1 MEFPGRIGLLLH
13 VDVELFEHRL
23 VILVNRFTR
32 IQQIAREL
40 LVLLKLLFLEA
51 LHVLDPD
58 IHFFQLIKE
67 FKSHLLNAIR
77 VNLLRLLALSRHHA
91 NVNEFLDLFVYR
103 LKLAHIHKVFLGEP
117 YCRLLDFFK
126 FTLHRGDLVE
136 DRPNHVIYDFP
147 NVRIIQKLAE
157 LLHSVQ
163 IFVFAE
169 FLLLPTCYLFH
180 TNHDFVRHPKLLD
193 VHFKLLRLID
203 GVLLDL
209 PAVVL
214 NVRE

>member
-103 LKLAHIHKVFLGEP
+103 LNSRTYIKSFSVSLTVVFW
-117 YCRLLDFFK
+117 
-126 FTLHRGDLVE
+126 
-136 DRPNHVIYDFP
+136 
-147 NVRIIQKLAE
+147 
-157 LLHSVQ
+157 
-163 IFVFAE
+163 IFSNSRFIE
-169 FLLLPTCYLFH
+169 G
-180 TNHDFVRHPKLLD
+180 
-193 VHFKLLRLID
+193 I
-203 GVLLDL
+203 
-209 PAVVL
+209 
-214 NVRE
+214 